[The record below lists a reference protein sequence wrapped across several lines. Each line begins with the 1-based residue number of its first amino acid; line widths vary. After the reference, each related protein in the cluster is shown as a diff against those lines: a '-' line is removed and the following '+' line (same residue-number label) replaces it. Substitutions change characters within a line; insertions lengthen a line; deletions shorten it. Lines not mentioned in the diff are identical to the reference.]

1 MLYPRL
7 PDSIHGKQTWRQH
20 FVSESS
26 DSENSDDDLKT
37 YAAAAGGAME
47 DSDGDMFSV
56 HLPDSPES
64 YDEPGTSSASVNHS
78 ASLTE
83 KMSYQTYKH
92 HNEEDAQRST
102 VKEEHKV
109 TKKGTML
116 TTN

>member
-1 MLYPRL
+1 MLYTRL

-26 DSENSDDDLKT
+26 DSENSDDDVKT

-47 DSDGDMFSV
+47 DTDEDMFSDQ
-56 HLPDSPES
+56 LPDSPES

-78 ASLTE
+78 TPLTD
-83 KMSYQTYKH
+83 KTSYQTYTH
-92 HNEEDAQRST
+92 HNKEDAQRST
-102 VKEEHKV
+102 VKEQHKV

-116 TTN
+116 TAN